1 MHRDDSVPVNQSRR
15 GRSDL
20 VSIPILIV
28 FFALQ
33 KYIIGGLTLGG
44 VKG

>member
-1 MHRDDSVPVNQSRR
+1 MSI
-15 GRSDL
+15 L
-20 VSIPILIV
+20 VSNPILIV